1 MRERESAHNLSA
13 LLVSGPF
20 PIDFLISASV
30 ATMPGAAIRNSMISS
45 AQRQSLGWPL
55 GPVRIFCM
63 HLMPDCA
70 LAGTEV
76 VVMEEEADDRE
87 FAAVSSEVRSIRG
100 MAEVAALYLLLMS
113 EVWCI
118 RSRAANCIP

>member
-1 MRERESAHNLSA
+1 
-13 LLVSGPF
+13 
-20 PIDFLISASV
+20 
-30 ATMPGAAIRNSMISS
+30 
-45 AQRQSLGWPL
+45 
-55 GPVRIFCM
+55 M